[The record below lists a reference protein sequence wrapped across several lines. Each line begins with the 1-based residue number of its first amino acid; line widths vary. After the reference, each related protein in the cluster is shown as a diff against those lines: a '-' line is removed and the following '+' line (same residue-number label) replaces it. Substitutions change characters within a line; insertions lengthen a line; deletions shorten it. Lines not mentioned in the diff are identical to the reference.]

1 MTQFVCQTPTGFSS
15 PQGSEALRRKL
26 YSTLLQENIF
36 SDCASDGQT
45 LFDYLAQRSYAV
57 VLLDFSLP
65 FAEPAGVL
73 DRIRDLPVS
82 ERPVVIA
89 MMGEDES
96 QTIDLDIVQVILR
109 RPFNAGHVAEIVES
123 CQRAM
128 SARARRNA
136 ETSDEARPRAL
147 SSLCRNR

>member
-1 MTQFVCQTPTGFSS
+1 MPTADRVLIA
-15 PQGSEALRRKL
+15 QGSDALRRKL
-26 YSTLLQENIF
+26 YSTLLQQNIF

-45 LFDYLAQRSYAV
+45 LFEYLTQRSYAV

-73 DRIRDLPVS
+73 DRIRDLPKP

-96 QTIDLDIVQVILR
+96 QTIDLDVVQVILR
-109 RPFNAGHVAEIVES
+109 RPFNARHVAEIVES
-123 CQRAM
+123 CLRAM
-128 SARARRNA
+128 SARSRRRGA
-136 ETSDEARPRAL
+136 ETSDEARPER
-147 SSLCRNR
+147 